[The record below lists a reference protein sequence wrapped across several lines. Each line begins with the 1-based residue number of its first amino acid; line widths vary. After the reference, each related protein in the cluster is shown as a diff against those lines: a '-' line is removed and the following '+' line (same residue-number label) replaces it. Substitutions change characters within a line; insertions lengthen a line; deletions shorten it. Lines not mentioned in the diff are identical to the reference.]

1 MNEQLQRAIE
11 AIEKLTIG
19 EQTVIAD
26 RILYDLSDR
35 EWDEI
40 VRKPRVQNRLWELA
54 QEAMND
60 EVEGRGVTKH
70 LPRFLLPL

>member
-11 AIEKLTIG
+11 AIKKLPDG
-19 EQTVIAD
+19 EQTAIAD

-60 EVEGRGVTKH
+60 EVEDGG
-70 LPRFLLPL
+70 FGNIS

>member
-1 MNEQLQRAIE
+1 MNQQLQRAIE
-11 AIEKLTIG
+11 AIEKLPND

-35 EWDEI
+35 EWHKI
-40 VRKPRVQNRLWELA
+40 VHKAHVQNRLWELA

-60 EVEGRGVTKH
+60 EVEEGG
-70 LPRFLLPL
+70 FGE

>member
-1 MNEQLQRAIE
+1 MNQQLQRAIE
-11 AIEKLTIG
+11 AIEKLPDG

-40 VRKPRVQNRLWELA
+40 VHKPRVQNRLWELA

-60 EVEGRGVTKH
+60 EAEEGG
-70 LPRFLLPL
+70 FGE